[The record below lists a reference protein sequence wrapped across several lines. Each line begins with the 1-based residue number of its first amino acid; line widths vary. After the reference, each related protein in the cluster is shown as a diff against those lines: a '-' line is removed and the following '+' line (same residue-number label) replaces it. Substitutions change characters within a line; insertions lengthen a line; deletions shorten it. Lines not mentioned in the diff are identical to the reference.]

1 MAETGPRV
9 GDAAWRGRTG
19 SVLVKEGLLRWGG
32 GGPARKTV
40 PPHPPAGLATASANV
55 QVLSGVRWE
64 AQAGPHAEG
73 VHCTPR
79 AAATITPCV
88 FGPPGSYAKGSEAAR
103 NSTFTRA
110 APVRTISSRRA
121 AS

>member
-1 MAETGPRV
+1 VAETGPRV
-9 GDAAWRGRTG
+9 GEAAWRGPHRFSTG
-19 SVLVKEGLLRWGG
+19 QRR
-32 GGPARKTV
+32 PAALGRRRASPEYGAA
-40 PPHPPAGLATASANV
+40 PPSSWPCHSLGKRASP
-55 QVLSGVRWE
+55 LSVRWE

-79 AAATITPCV
+79 SAATITPCV